1 MYVRTPTTKEME
13 DREYIE
19 NSHPRSLGIPTK
31 LTGKKM
37 RENLHAST
45 VMHALT
51 VDAVNESSDKGLSL
65 FDSREQDVID
75 DNMLRELVPDIRTAQ
90 YASRALKSG
99 SVQQRDFAR
108 LRRIFGRLLESS

>member
-19 NSHPRSLGIPTK
+19 NSHLRSLGIPTK

-75 DNMLRELVPDIRTAQ
+75 DNIMLSELPDIRTAQ

-99 SVQQRDFAR
+99 SVQKHGTS
-108 LRRIFGRLLESS
+108 LV